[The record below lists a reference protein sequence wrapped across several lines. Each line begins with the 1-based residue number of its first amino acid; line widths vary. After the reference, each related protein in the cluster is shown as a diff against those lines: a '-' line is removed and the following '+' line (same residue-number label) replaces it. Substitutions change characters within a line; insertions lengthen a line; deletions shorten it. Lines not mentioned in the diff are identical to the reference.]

1 MKKIAIILLIIMLLS
16 PICVSAEETCTCGWC
31 TAKIED
37 EKILFEEDFNDMS
50 SLQSNP
56 DFKIYG
62 FAYEYS
68 EAKKVQSLVEIENGQ
83 LHVVSGAKFSG
94 GLDPNVPAGHGT
106 RISLFKVPEKNFGY
120 TVVLE
125 FTVTDKIYQRGY
137 SRAGLIVADNRIS
150 DMDGRTAGRSKYSS
164 ITVNPNWDWFGYIKM
179 YGMVSVND
187 YDRVI
192 CTNDKI
198 TMVVGIDPPD
208 RQFKGYVSYC
218 ILNHT
223 QNKIYKDEGDYEK
236 YPELEDYVGLYV
248 NASDVYFDKITVYD
262 GLEAEIIVRKKLS
275 NEYEEKNKPET
286 TKPKQTTKI
295 PDTTK
300 APEITTGT
308 DENNAEEKANKM
320 PYIIIG
326 IALVVVISSVCVVI
340 AKKRKK
346 E

>member
-16 PICVSAEETCTCGWC
+16 SICVSSKASFHYGRG

-68 EAKKVQSLVEIENGQ
+68 ESNKEQILVEIENGQ
-83 LHVVSGAKFSG
+83 LHVASVAKYTGWDRVGAT
-94 GLDPNVPAGHGT
+94 ARMGT

-125 FTVTDKIYQRGY
+125 FTVTDKICEPKL
-137 SRAGLIVADNRIS
+137 SRMGLILADNRLWMKDYQS
-150 DMDGRTAGRSKYSS
+150 YSS
-164 ITVNPNWDWFGYIKM
+164 ITVNPQASRFCYLNM
-179 YGMVSVND
+179 VGMSENND
-187 YDRVI
+187 YDSVI

-198 TMVVGIDPPD
+198 TMVVEIDPPI
-208 RQFKGYVSYC
+208 RNSKGYVSYC

-223 QNKIYKDEGDYEK
+223 QNKIYNDEGEYEK

-262 GLEAEIIVRKKLS
+262 KVDAASIIRQKLYD
-275 NEYEEKNKPET
+275 EYEEKNKPET

-300 APEITTGT
+300 VPEITTGT

-326 IALVVVISSVCVVI
+326 IALVVVIASVCVVI